1 MKQFC
6 IILAIVLGLNSCTDL
21 IDVQPENATTYTNYF
36 QTRQDAE
43 ALLTELL
50 LRLRNG
56 EAAVRSGLDYR
67 RRQPLPIH
75 AQHGN
80 GTHG

>member
-1 MKQFC
+1 MMKQFC

-56 EAAVRSGLDYR
+56 ESNRLGDRKSVV
-67 RRQPLPIH
+67 
-75 AQHGN
+75 
-80 GTHG
+80 